1 MCKFKDQDL
10 FLATKSSILA
20 STLESYLEVGLK
32 LSIKVIELKSF
43 SQKSSGRDLFDSVW
57 KIMHGTE
64 ITSNLLEAMVH
75 GGAYLSGGF
84 INDRIVGA
92 AFAFPATNGG
102 LHLHSH
108 MTAVLPEFRDQG
120 VGYALKIDQWSW
132 AKNKNYSHLSW
143 TFDPLVRR
151 NAKLNIAKL
160 GVDISAYHPNFY
172 GDMPDALN
180 AGDESDRLM
189 VFWSTDKDAPRARA
203 LITNP
208 EPGDILI
215 EIPEDIVAI
224 RSKNQ
229 SESMKWRRQVREQFL
244 AAFEKNGKVV
254 GFSAN
259 NEYVVR
265 I

>member
-1 MCKFKDQDL
+1 MVNQIYVRMISDFSDCGSARKIFD
-10 FLATKSSILA
+10 TTWSM
-20 STLESYLEVGLK
+20 ES
-32 LSIKVIELKSF
+32 
-43 SQKSSGRDLFDSVW
+43 
-57 KIMHGTE
+57 GTE
-64 ITSNLLEAMVH
+64 ITPNLLQAMVH
-75 GGAYLSGGF
+75 SGAYLSGAF
-84 INDRIVGA
+84 IDNKIVGA

-108 MTAVLPEFRDQG
+108 MTAVLPDFRDKG
-120 VGYALKIDQWSW
+120 VGYALKIDQWNW
-132 AKNKNYSHLSW
+132 AKKMNYPHLSW

-151 NAKLNIAKL
+151 NAKLNITKL
-160 GVDISAYHPNFY
+160 GVDISAYFPNFY

-180 AGDESDRLM
+180 SGDESDRLM
-189 VFWSTDKDAPRARA
+189 VSWQTDVDLPRARE

-208 EPGDILI
+208 EAGDVLI

-229 SESMKWRRQVREQFL
+229 NESMKWRRQVREQFM
-244 AAFEKNGKVV
+244 AAFEKNGKVI

>member
-1 MCKFKDQDL
+1 VNNSIQVLELVNLQNQD
-10 FLATKSSILA
+10 
-20 STLESYLEVGLK
+20 
-32 LSIKVIELKSF
+32 
-43 SQKSSGRDLFDSVW
+43 SGRKIFDLTWSMDA
-57 KIMHGTE
+57 GTE
-64 ITSNLLEAMVH
+64 ITPNLLQAMVH
-75 GGAYLSGGF
+75 SGSYLSGAF
-84 INDRIVGA
+84 IDNKIVGA
-92 AFAFPATNGG
+92 AFAFPATNNG

-108 MTAVLPEFRDQG
+108 MTAVLDEYRDQG
-120 VGYALKIDQWSW
+120 VGYALKIDQWNW
-132 AKNKNYSHLSW
+132 AKKQNYSHLSW

-151 NAKLNIAKL
+151 NAKLNIVKL

-172 GDMPDALN
+172 GEMPDALN

-189 VFWSTDKDAPRARA
+189 VSWSTDIDEPKARE
-203 LITNP
+203 LITHP
-208 EPGDILI
+208 KPDDILI

-229 SESMKWRRQVREQFL
+229 SESMKWRRQVRDQFL
-244 AAFEKNGKVV
+244 AAFEKKGKVI

>member
-1 MCKFKDQDL
+1 MSNSIQVRELDNLQDQD
-10 FLATKSSILA
+10 F
-20 STLESYLEVGLK
+20 
-32 LSIKVIELKSF
+32 
-43 SQKSSGRDLFDSVW
+43 GRKIFDITWS
-57 KIMHGTE
+57 MDAGTE
-64 ITSNLLEAMVH
+64 ITPNLLQAMVH
-75 GGAYLSGGF
+75 SGSYLSGAF
-84 INDRIVGA
+84 IDNKIVGA

-108 MTAVLPEFRDQG
+108 MTAVLPEFRDKG
-120 VGYALKIDQWSW
+120 VGYALKIDQWNW
-132 AKNKNYSHLSW
+132 AKKKNYSHLSW

-160 GVDISAYHPNFY
+160 GVDISAYYPNFY

-189 VFWSTDKDAPRARA
+189 VSWRTDAGAPKARE
-203 LITNP
+203 LITKP
-208 EPGDILI
+208 ETSDILI

-229 SESMKWRRQVREQFL
+229 SESMKWRRQVREQFT

>member
-1 MCKFKDQDL
+1 MQLNVINL
-10 FLATKSSILA
+10 F
-20 STLESYLEVGLK
+20 
-32 LSIKVIELKSF
+32 SF
-43 SQKSSGRDLFDSVW
+43 SEQQIARKIFDEVW
-57 KIMHGTE
+57 KIKNGTE
-64 ITSNLLEAMVH
+64 ITPNLLQAMAH
-75 GGAYLSGGF
+75 SGSYLSGAF
-84 INDRIVGA
+84 IDDKCVGA
-92 AFAFPATNGG
+92 AFAFPATTGG

-108 MTAVLPEFRDQG
+108 MTAVLPEFRDKG

-132 AKNKNYSHLSW
+132 AKKKNYSHISW

-160 GVDISAYHPNFY
+160 GVDISAYFPNFY

-189 VFWSTDKDAPRARA
+189 VSWHTDIDAPKVRE

-215 EIPEDIVAI
+215 ETTEDIIAI

-229 SESMKWRRQVREQFL
+229 SESMKWRRQVREQFM
-244 AAFEKNGKVV
+244 ATFEKNGRVI

>member
-1 MCKFKDQDL
+1 MKNSIQVRELNNPRDQD
-10 FLATKSSILA
+10 F
-20 STLESYLEVGLK
+20 
-32 LSIKVIELKSF
+32 
-43 SQKSSGRDLFDSVW
+43 GRNIFDITWS
-57 KIMHGTE
+57 MDAGTE
-64 ITSNLLEAMVH
+64 ITPNLLQAMVH
-75 GGAYLSGGF
+75 SGSYLSGAF
-84 INDRIVGA
+84 IDNKIVGA

-108 MTAVLPEFRDQG
+108 MTAVLPEFRDKG
-120 VGYALKIDQWSW
+120 VGYALKIDQWNW
-132 AKNKNYSHLSW
+132 AKKKNYSHLSW

-189 VFWSTDKDAPRARA
+189 VSWRTDVDAPKVRE
-203 LITNP
+203 LITKP
-208 EPGDILI
+208 ETGDILI

-229 SESMKWRRQVREQFL
+229 SESIKWRRQVREQFL
-244 AAFEKNGKVV
+244 AAFEKNGKVI

>member
-1 MCKFKDQDL
+1 MSQG
-10 FLATKSSILA
+10 IRIR
-20 STLESYLEVGLK
+20 TL
-32 LSIKVIELKSF
+32 LSVEEQNL
-43 SQKSSGRDLFDSVW
+43 GRAVFDHTW
-57 KIMHGTE
+57 AMDAGTE
-64 ITSNLLEAMVH
+64 ITPNLLQAMVH
-75 GGAYLSGGF
+75 SGAYLSGAF
-84 INDRIVGA
+84 IGSECVGA
-92 AFAFPATNGG
+92 AFAFPATTGG

-108 MTAVLPEFRDQG
+108 MAAVMSSHRDKG
-120 VGYALKIDQWSW
+120 IGYLLKIDQWNW
-132 AKNKNYSHLSW
+132 AKKKKYSHLSW

-189 VFWSTDKDAPRARA
+189 VSWRTDVDSLKARE
-203 LITNP
+203 LIRSP
-208 EPGDILI
+208 EPDDILI

-224 RSKNQ
+224 RSKSQ
-229 SESMKWRRQVREQFL
+229 SESMKWRRQVREQFM
-244 AAFEKNGKVV
+244 AAFEKNGKVI

>member
-1 MCKFKDQDL
+1 MIIEVKYMN
-10 FLATKSSILA
+10 
-20 STLESYLEVGLK
+20 TLLQQNQAREIFDKTWML
-32 LSIKVIELKSF
+32 I
-43 SQKSSGRDLFDSVW
+43 SGS
-57 KIMHGTE
+57 E
-64 ITSNLLEAMVH
+64 ITPNLLHAMIH
-75 GGAYLSGGF
+75 SGSYLSGAF
-84 INDRIVGA
+84 IDNKIVGA
-92 AFAFPATNGG
+92 AFAFPAINGG

-108 MTAVLPEFRDQG
+108 MTAVLPGFRDKG
-120 VGYALKIDQWSW
+120 VGYALKIDQWNW
-132 AKNKNYSHLSW
+132 AKKKNYSHLSW

-160 GVDISAYHPNFY
+160 GVDISAYFPNFY

-189 VFWSTDKDAPRARA
+189 VFWRTDVDAPRARE

-215 EIPEDIVAI
+215 EIPEDIVAT

-244 AAFEKNGKVV
+244 AAFEKNGKVI